1 MASNEF
7 IENPVLFFLHDK
19 VDVMKNAD
27 ILSIAI
33 SFYDEEE
40 IRSAKQTLYRI
51 MGCEAEF
58 VDRRGSDAS

>member
-33 SFYDEEE
+33 SFYSEEE
-40 IRSAKQTLYRI
+40 SDSAK
-51 MGCEAEF
+51 
-58 VDRRGSDAS
+58 